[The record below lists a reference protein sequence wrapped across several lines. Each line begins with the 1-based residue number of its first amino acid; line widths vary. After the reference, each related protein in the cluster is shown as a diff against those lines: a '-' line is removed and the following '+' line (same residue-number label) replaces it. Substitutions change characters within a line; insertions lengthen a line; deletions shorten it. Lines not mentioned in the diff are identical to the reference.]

1 MCKRTRTPNKEW
13 RTKWIT
19 CQHLVHGGRHVHL
32 RQALAALGVVEAHVR
47 AALQRQP
54 HALAVRHHAGDAAA
68 AVGAHLEP
76 LLHRGGGAGGWG
88 RVMTE
93 EGGETDLVF
102 MSPCRVCGYLLCQR
116 CCVDDQ
122 DPVLGAAPQL
132 SPHWNH
138 LGDGAAGRAED
149 EGLGRLR
156 VPETTW
162 RGDTQQNN
170 NKTEFYS
177 ILKVRSEIKVKTMWF
192 IRFLSLL

>member
-76 LLHRGGGAGGWG
+76 LLQREVGGGGGGAG
-88 RVMTE
+88 
-93 EGGETDLVF
+93 
-102 MSPCRVCGYLLCQR
+102 S
-116 CCVDDQ
+116 
-122 DPVLGAAPQL
+122 
-132 SPHWNH
+132 
-138 LGDGAAGRAED
+138 
-149 EGLGRLR
+149 
-156 VPETTW
+156 
-162 RGDTQQNN
+162 
-170 NKTEFYS
+170 
-177 ILKVRSEIKVKTMWF
+177 
-192 IRFLSLL
+192 